1 VAVRRR
7 FHGTSSECGV
17 GINPGS
23 RPCDSSTCSVCSI
36 LTTGFQT
43 SRAGSGPGAS
53 QMTLRYGAGIY
64 SSSTSGKANDYAEG
78 SEKSHGGKTMRTMFL
93 VNAAAG
99 RPFIT
104 TVGTIQGM
112 TETPKDK
119 NGHSYDSVWVRPAR
133 LLTMMSWLCTTIV
146 LSFQHASLCT
156 RCVSCS
162 PSALRGDLIVVLR
175 SCVACILTV

>member
-23 RPCDSSTCSVCSI
+23 RPCDSAKCSVCGI

-43 SRAGSGPGAS
+43 SLAGSGPGAG

-78 SEKSHGGKTMRTMFL
+78 SEKLHGGKTMRTMFL

-99 RPFIT
+99 RPFVT

-112 TETPKDK
+112 TEPPKDK
-119 NGHSYDSVWVRPAR
+119 NGHSYDSVVGEVGEALNYDELVVYNDRAVIPAYF
-133 LLTMMSWLCTTIV
+133 IV
-146 LSFQHASLCT
+146 Y
-156 RCVSCS
+156 
-162 PSALRGDLIVVLR
+162 
-175 SCVACILTV
+175 TVG